1 MLPYGQAGAV
11 ERQVVGDNLCVALAS
26 TVRGRCKSRDAL
38 PVCNIACSS
47 LATAVL
53 FRLSCTQYVFMDMTT
68 YEETRVPRDE
78 DWAK

>member
-1 MLPYGQAGAV
+1 M
-11 ERQVVGDNLCVALAS
+11 
-26 TVRGRCKSRDAL
+26 RCRL
-38 PVCNIACSS
+38 CNIACSS

-53 FRLSCTQYVFMDMTT
+53 FRLSCAQYVFMDMTT